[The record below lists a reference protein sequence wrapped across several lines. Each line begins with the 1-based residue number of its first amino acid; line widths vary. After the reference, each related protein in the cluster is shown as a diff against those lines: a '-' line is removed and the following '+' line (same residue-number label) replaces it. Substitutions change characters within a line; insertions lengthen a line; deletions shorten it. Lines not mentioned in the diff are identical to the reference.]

1 MTWLDSSKYTEY
13 GKKTPRYLLI
23 AGPIAFVFA
32 TYYFLRVFAYLPYAF
47 DYFDAGKAIF
57 ILLFMLF
64 LLALY
69 LNYLWTIFM
78 MATGNRRAWGRVI
91 RQSGLYLVILILNEI
106 GINFIVGDV
115 FHVGAFLMGVVL
127 IGMIALMMIRPVR
140 AFYTPRYAEELP
152 LKDWLPYVF
161 WKDPFSCKKIAMM

>member
-1 MTWLDSSKYTEY
+1 MVRLDSSRYTEY
-13 GKKTPRYLLI
+13 GKKAPGYLLA
-23 AGPIAFVFA
+23 AGPIAFLFA

-47 DYFDAGKAIF
+47 DYFDAGKALF

-69 LNYLWTIFM
+69 LNYLWTVFM

-106 GINFIVGDV
+106 GINIIVGDV
-115 FHVGAFLMGVVL
+115 FHTGAVLMGTAL
-127 IGMIALMMIRPVR
+127 ITMILMMMIRPVR
-140 AFYTPRYAEELP
+140 AFYTPIYAKELP
-152 LKDWLPYVF
+152 LRDWLPYIF
-161 WKDPFSCKKIAMM
+161 WKDPFSCKRITTL